1 MIRYQLVGPQPR
13 SSCPKVC
20 CMLFMIFAFATLIGV
35 YLSTTEFG
43 KTYADDLFFDGFT
56 QEYQKKYSSVEERE
70 QRKRIF
76 LENHRKIVQINS
88 EGHPYTLGINQFA
101 DLTDEE
107 FEQMYLTE
115 NPVPES
121 ILAQGVSMSTEED
134 DKPEDEDIDW
144 VAKGKVAPVKDQG
157 NCGSCWTFA
166 SISVAETFYAI
177 KNNCDVKIFSEQ
189 QLVDCCRTKLS
200 KGCRGGEAEDALT
213 CLAKNKSMLATDYPY
228 AAVDQ
233 KCQYDKS
240 KSVYGVIAGYGVS
253 KSGDTTDIQKWLRT
267 RTLYVSVNAS
277 PFAFRFYKKGII
289 TNGCPG
295 HQTNHGVTLIGSGVE
310 KGVKFWRI
318 KNSWGPNW
326 GDKGFLRIKR
336 ELGTDVVGL
345 CGIGKH
351 GVHPE

>member
-1 MIRYQLVGPQPR
+1 MIRYQLVGPQRR

-20 CMLFMIFAFATLIGV
+20 CTLFILFAFATLIGI

-43 KTYADDLFFDGFT
+43 KTYAEDFYFDGFI
-56 QEYQKKYSSVEERE
+56 QEYQKKYSSADERE

-76 LENHRKIVQINS
+76 LDNHRKIMQINS

-121 ILAQGVSMSTEED
+121 ILAQGVSVSMEESEDPGD
-134 DKPEDEDIDW
+134 DNIDW

-177 KNNCDVKIFSEQ
+177 KKDELKIFSEQ
-189 QLVDCCRTKLS
+189 QLVDCCRTTLS
-200 KGCRGGEAEDALT
+200 KGCQGGEAEDALR
-213 CLAKNKSMLATDYPY
+213 CLKQNKSMLATDYPY
-228 AAVDQ
+228 VAMDQ
-233 KCQYDKS
+233 DCRYDKS
-240 KSVYGVIAGYGVS
+240 KALYGKTVGYGVS
-253 KSGDTTDIQKWLRT
+253 PKGDTNDMQKWLRT

-277 PFAFRFYKKGII
+277 PFAFRFYKSGII

-295 HQTNHGVTLIGSGVE
+295 HQTNHGVTLVGSGVE

-318 KNSWGPNW
+318 KNSWGRNW
-326 GDKGFLRIKR
+326 GDKGFLRIERK
-336 ELGTDVVGL
+336 LGTDVLGV
-345 CGIGKH
+345 CGIGRH